1 MELLLKNVRLIK
13 KESTD
18 LQDILIENKFI
29 KKIGKNL
36 NSRNSIVL
44 ECNSDYVLPAFINL
58 HLHLSYYFSKAI
70 PKNFRLFLY
79 RMLIED
85 KLLENNPNM
94 KKKAF
99 ENTIRASFK
108 FGVAGFISM
117 DCLSPEIIEGI
128 VTLIG
133 KSGAYFIFTPVFYKN
148 RNIKNKIL
156 AYSNYLEKNKD
167 KNESQNNVRFGIGP
181 HSFYAIE
188 EDDLFQLSR
197 ISAKF
202 NLPVSMHV
210 AEWRNEKEILRKKY
224 NKSFRELIDYFNLGN
239 ENLISVHNLYMD
251 REDLFFLKKCKA
263 GIVLN
268 PTANKILHK
277 KMPSIQNLKDYDKL
291 GIGTDNP
298 FYSLNIYKEIMD
310 FFEPNNL
317 FEFQDILK
325 KSYNVFNLPNA
336 GEVIPGNLAILQI
349 VDKKKFSEPRNEYS
363 VKHLIIN
370 GELKVRDYILQV

>member
-1 MELLLKNVRLIK
+1 MVLLLKNVRLIK
-13 KESTD
+13 KEGTD

-36 NSRNSIVL
+36 NSKNCIIL
-44 ECNSDYVLPAFINL
+44 DCNKDYVFPAFVNL

-85 KLLENNPNM
+85 KLLERNPNM

-117 DCLSPEIIEGI
+117 DCLSPEILEDII
-128 VTLIG
+128 ILSG

-148 RNIKNKIL
+148 GNTKNKIL
-156 AYSNYLEKNKD
+156 EYSNYLEKNKD
-167 KNESQNNVRFGIGP
+167 KKESQNNVRFGVGP

-188 EDDLFQLSR
+188 EDDLFQ
-197 ISAKF
+197 ISKISNKF
-202 NLPVSMHV
+202 NLPVSMHI
-210 AEWRNEKEILRKKY
+210 AEWRNEKEILKKKY

-239 ENLISVHNLYMD
+239 ENLISVHNLYME
-251 REDLFFLKKCKA
+251 REDIIFLEKCKA
-263 GIVLN
+263 SIVLN
-268 PTANKILHK
+268 PVANKILHK
-277 KMPSIQNLKDYDKL
+277 KVPNSQNFKYYDKL

-310 FFEPNNL
+310 FFEPKNL
-317 FEFQDILK
+317 FEFQDIIK
-325 KSYNVFNLPNA
+325 RGYNVFNLPNA
-336 GEVIPGNLAILQI
+336 GEIIPGNLAILQI
-349 VDKKKFSEPRNEYS
+349 VDKKKFSGPREEYF

-370 GELKVRDYILQV
+370 GELKVRDYVLQA